1 MAHGSLRGG
10 RHGLRAA
17 PTGPDPACPYALPE
31 RQMIVR
37 LVEPARE
44 TGTEGVPDLLD
55 PRRWSAPVGR
65 VDSLSARERRVL
77 VLLGIGESNR
87 SIARRLDI
95 SERTV
100 KAHITRILATLGV
113 ESRLQAGLVAC
124 AWARARAAARRP
136 ESDPAGTRA
145 A

>member
-1 MAHGSLRGG
+1 
-10 RHGLRAA
+10 
-17 PTGPDPACPYALPE
+17 
-31 RQMIVR
+31 MIVR
-37 LVEPARE
+37 LVESARE

-55 PRRWSAPVGR
+55 PCRWSAPVSR

-87 SIARRLDI
+87 SIARRLDV

-100 KAHITRILATLGV
+100 KAHITRILAKLQV

-124 AWARARAAARRP
+124 AWARARAMASRP
-136 ESDPAGTRA
+136 ASEPAGTRA